1 MSSSSGSSSGGSVS
15 GSSRSGSSSSS
26 EDSIDFPAN
35 FPLDLSVYDQIELQG
50 YHSRKPPQADPNDPR
65 ARDFDSFYPLK
76 WLVADPPIPP
86 ASLPPPVGQLRTQLQ
101 QAFLQNA
108 QGEWKY
114 VEYVPAWSDPD
125 WGSRFIWTDDA
136 TNAGQDQMTES
147 YTRPGFLQTQ
157 RPAMRADDAALNP
170 TDAAKRWGVYPW
182 RAWTGLESRLT
193 LKGWSGVTPRMAGF
207 PVVQLEQPLFSPDA
221 GGLVDVVTMQDLA
234 NERQRHDMY
243 RRQQFG
249 LETTD
254 EDFEQALRNVSSDPT
269 AGPIKTEKAASLLA
283 LVEAWNRK
291 EEREEYQRLIFGGN
305 TSNEV
310 SLYYLQ
316 TRNVIFFNEV
326 SEIPADIGPNSSL
339 NRESGLWEK
348 THSQIWRILCTSEC
362 SIPVNSRA
370 MELHE

>member
-1 MSSSSGSSSGGSVS
+1 MSSSSGSSSGGSIS
-15 GSSRSGSSSSS
+15 GSSSNGSSSSS

-35 FPLDLSVYDQIELQG
+35 FPLDLSVYDQIEFQD
-50 YHSRKPPQADPNDPR
+50 YNPPKPPQADPNDPR
-65 ARDFDSFYPLK
+65 ARDFNSLYPLK
-76 WLVADPPIPP
+76 WLVADPPVAP
-86 ASLPPPVGQLRTQLQ
+86 ASLPPPAGQLRTQLQ

-108 QGEWKY
+108 KGEWKY

-136 TNAGQDQMTES
+136 TNAGMDQMTES

-157 RPAMRADDAALNP
+157 RPAMRPDDAALNP
-170 TDAAKRWGVYPW
+170 TEAAKRWGVYPW
-182 RAWTGLESRLT
+182 RVWTGLENRLT

-207 PVVQLEQPLFSPDA
+207 PVLQLEQPRFSPDA

-243 RRQQFG
+243 RMQQLG

-254 EDFEQALRNVSSDPT
+254 EDFEQALRDVSSDPT

-283 LVEAWNRK
+283 LLEAWQRK

-310 SLYYLQ
+310 RVYYLQ
-316 TRNVIFFNEV
+316 TRV
-326 SEIPADIGPNSSL
+326 
-339 NRESGLWEK
+339 
-348 THSQIWRILCTSEC
+348 
-362 SIPVNSRA
+362 
-370 MELHE
+370 